1 MALILRNGGSQSPGR
16 WLRDPRNNQSFAIHS
31 IFLLFEYHS
40 ASSYN
45 SLSFY
50 LPNEA
55 REILSLSSSLNA
67 LNDYIKHNIFECS
80 NTLYQKIISKI
91 FDGINEAEN
100 YFNSIY
106 YTNYHF
112 IQNTNNNPIYSR
124 FADEVLTHWND
135 KLYPRLKKYA
145 RVPLY
150 HPDTIESTME
160 FLKNS

>member
-1 MALILRNGGSQSPGR
+1 MILVT
-16 WLRDPRNNQSFAIHS
+16 
-31 IFLLFEYHS
+31 FLLYGHLQYIVYFCCSNITVLHRIIPYLFIYLMKQEK
-40 ASSYN
+40 
-45 SLSFY
+45 FY
-50 LPNEA
+50 LFLHP
-55 REILSLSSSLNA
+55 LMHLM
-67 LNDYIKHNIFECS
+67 
-80 NTLYQKIISKI
+80 IISKI
-91 FDGINEAEN
+91 FGGINEAEN

-124 FADEVLTHWND
+124 FADEVLTHWNN
-135 KLYPRLKKYA
+135 KLYPMLKKYA